1 MTITGTVERIA
12 AYNDERQSRG
22 IQVDKTWY
30 NRKGTSDECNA
41 FFKKIEKGRQV
52 TAEVDED
59 RYIKSMGLI
68 ELSPIV
74 DGVEISDYK
83 PPTDLYALE
92 KAKYTAINI
101 ASRIENI
108 DFENMMKMA
117 DRIYEW
123 LTQDK

>member
-1 MTITGTVERIA
+1 MKTITGTVERLA
-12 AYNDERQSRG
+12 AYNEERQSRG

-41 FFKKIEKGRQV
+41 FFKKIEKGKQV
-52 TAEVDED
+52 TAEVDEN

-68 ELSPIV
+68 EGETKS
-74 DGVEISDYK
+74 ESEYK

-108 DFENMMKMA
+108 DFDNMMKMA
-117 DRIYEW
+117 QTIYEW
-123 LTQDK
+123 LIAKNI